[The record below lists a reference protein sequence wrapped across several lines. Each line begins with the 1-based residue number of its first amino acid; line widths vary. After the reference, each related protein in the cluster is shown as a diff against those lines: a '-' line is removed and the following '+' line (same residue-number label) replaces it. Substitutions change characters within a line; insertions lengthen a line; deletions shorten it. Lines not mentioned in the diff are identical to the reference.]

1 MDRRL
6 ILIVLA
12 VVLCTTARAQFSAVR
27 TNALMWA
34 TGTIN
39 AGIDVRVHNNV
50 SLDFYAFYNPI
61 QTPDLRMQTLG
72 FQPSV
77 RYWLYETQ
85 VGPFFSVHGTVAS
98 YNVGNRQFHY
108 KGFLA
113 GAGVSYGYNWILS
126 KRWSVGVEIGIGAV
140 YMSDTKRDYYTHYTD
155 DEYVYHNRR
164 WTVAPTK
171 AEVSFIYLF

>member
-1 MDRRL
+1 MRKY
-6 ILIVLA
+6 IFIILA
-12 VVLCTTARAQFSAVR
+12 VLSVGMARAQFSAVR

-50 SLDFYAFYNPI
+50 SLDLFAFGNPI
-61 QTPDLRMQTLG
+61 KTPNFSMQTIG

-77 RYWLYETQ
+77 RYWFYETQ
-85 VGPFFSVHGTVAS
+85 VGPFVSVHGTLAG
-98 YNVGNRQFHY
+98 YDVGNAESHY
-108 KGFLA
+108 RGFMA

-126 KRWSVGVEIGIGAV
+126 KRWSVGVEIGIGAL
-140 YMSDTKRDYYTHYTD
+140 YISDAKRDYYTHYTD
-155 DEYVYHNRR
+155 DEYIYHNRR

-171 AEVSFIYLF
+171 AEVSFVYLF